1 MTDMLNHSS
10 YFGVVLSL
18 GAYILA
24 WYLKKRTNRAI
35 FNPILISIALVI
47 GVLLLTGIEYQTYY
61 ASAKMLS
68 YLLTPA
74 TVCLAIPLYEQLHLL
89 RRNLWAIL
97 LGIAA
102 GAIASIGSVAVLAL
116 ICGLNHAEFVTLMPK
131 SVSTAISMPLS
142 EMLGGNAAITAI
154 GDRGNSDRR
163 CREPCR
169 FRLFEADSRDRSRG
183 ERRRHRHF
191 IARRGHQPCAGAG
204 RNRRR
209 NEQPFHRSCRHNH
222 SSSSFDHRVGGQ
234 GRQCR
239 LPASAAL

>member
-1 MTDMLNHSS
+1 MTDMLNQSS
-10 YFGVVLSL
+10 FFGAVFSL

-47 GVLLLTGIEYQTYY
+47 GILLLTGIEYQTYY

-97 LGIAA
+97 LGVAA

-154 GDRGNSDRR
+154 VVILTGVVGNLAASGFLKLIHVTDPVAKGVAIGTSSHAVGTSRAL
-163 CREPCR
+163 ELGEIEGAMSSLSIVVAGIITVAVSSIISM
-169 FRLFEADSRDRSRG
+169 LF
-183 ERRRHRHF
+183 
-191 IARRGHQPCAGAG
+191 
-204 RNRRR
+204 
-209 NEQPFHRSCRHNH
+209 
-222 SSSSFDHRVGGQ
+222 
-234 GRQCR
+234 
-239 LPASAAL
+239 

>member
-89 RRNLWAIL
+89 RRDLWAIL

-116 ICGLNHAEFVTLMPK
+116 ICGLDRAEFVTLMPK

-154 GDRGNSDRR
+154 VVILTGVVGNLAASGFLKLIRVTD
-163 CREPCR
+163 PV
-169 FRLFEADSRDRSRG
+169 AKGVAIGTSSHAVGTSRALELG
-183 ERRRHRHF
+183 E
-191 IARRGHQPCAGAG
+191 IEGAM
-204 RNRRR
+204 
-209 NEQPFHRSCRHNH
+209 
-222 SSSSFDHRVGGQ
+222 SSLSIVVAAIITVTA
-234 GRQCR
+234 
-239 LPASAAL
+239 ASIVSQII

>member
-1 MTDMLNHSS
+1 MTDMLNQSS
-10 YFGVVLSL
+10 FFGAVFSL

-47 GVLLLTGIEYQTYY
+47 GILLLSGIEYQTYY
-61 ASAKMLS
+61 AYAKMLS

-116 ICGLNHAEFVTLMPK
+116 ICGLDRAEFVTLMPK

-154 GDRGNSDRR
+154 VVILTGVVGNLAASGFLKLIHVTDPVAKGVAIGTSSHAVGTSRAL
-163 CREPCR
+163 ELGEIEGAMSSLSIVVAGIITVAVSSIISM
-169 FRLFEADSRDRSRG
+169 LF
-183 ERRRHRHF
+183 
-191 IARRGHQPCAGAG
+191 
-204 RNRRR
+204 
-209 NEQPFHRSCRHNH
+209 
-222 SSSSFDHRVGGQ
+222 
-234 GRQCR
+234 
-239 LPASAAL
+239 

>member
-154 GDRGNSDRR
+154 VVILTGVVGNLAASG
-163 CREPCR
+163 
-169 FRLFEADSRDRSRG
+169 FLKL
-183 ERRRHRHF
+183 
-191 IARRGHQPCAGAG
+191 I
-204 RNRRR
+204 
-209 NEQPFHRSCRHNH
+209 
-222 SSSSFDHRVGGQ
+222 RVTD
-234 GRQCR
+234 
-239 LPASAAL
+239 PVA

>member
-1 MTDMLNHSS
+1 
-10 YFGVVLSL
+10 
-18 GAYILA
+18 
-24 WYLKKRTNRAI
+24 
-35 FNPILISIALVI
+35 
-47 GVLLLTGIEYQTYY
+47 
-61 ASAKMLS
+61 MLS

-154 GDRGNSDRR
+154 VVILTGVVGNLAASGFLKLIRVTY
-163 CREPCR
+163 PV
-169 FRLFEADSRDRSRG
+169 AKGVAIGTSSHAVGTSRALELG
-183 ERRRHRHF
+183 E
-191 IARRGHQPCAGAG
+191 IEGAMSSLSIVVAGIITVTA
-204 RNRRR
+204 
-209 NEQPFHRSCRHNH
+209 
-222 SSSSFDHRVGGQ
+222 
-234 GRQCR
+234 
-239 LPASAAL
+239 ASIVSQII